1 MHTKFLV
8 RGIPYVPAALVREG
22 STQGLHF
29 KKLIRQ
35 KLSGGSTASTESA
48 TDAFTRSNVLVSTVT
63 RIPQLMVADQ
73 HILRLM
79 GALEWDKLDQ
89 WMKPSPVRILCLWP
103 LLLLLR
109 GSKYQST
116 LGFNGR

>member
-1 MHTKFLV
+1 
-8 RGIPYVPAALVREG
+8 
-22 STQGLHF
+22 
-29 KKLIRQ
+29 
-35 KLSGGSTASTESA
+35 
-48 TDAFTRSNVLVSTVT
+48 
-63 RIPQLMVADQ
+63 MVADQ